1 VIEMAVLEIR
11 LYGDNVL
18 RECAPPIEKVTDAER
33 QLAQDMLETMYAYR
47 GVGLAAPQVGFSK
60 RIIVIDIEPDDDSH
74 KPTILINPIILSQDG
89 EVVLEEGCLSFPGI
103 REEVK
108 RPAEVVVEGLDE
120 TGRIVKIEEEGL
132 MARALQHEIEH
143 LDGILFIDH
152 FSRLKR
158 KLLKNQL
165 NKIKQKEGQNGK
177 GGRGDFK

>member
-1 VIEMAVLEIR
+1 MAIMEIR
-11 LYGDNVL
+11 LYGDNIL
-18 RECAPPIEKVTDAER
+18 RKPALPIEEITDAER

-47 GVGLAAPQVGFSK
+47 GVGLAAPQVGISK
-60 RIIVIDIEPDDDSH
+60 RIIVIDIEPDDGSH
-74 KPTILINPIILSQDG
+74 KPTILINPTIVSQKG
-89 EVVLEEGCLSFPGI
+89 EVVLEEGCLSFPDI

-120 TGRIVKIEEEGL
+120 TGRIVKVEGEDL
-132 MARALQHEIEH
+132 MSRALQHEIEH

-177 GGRGDFK
+177 GARGQS

>member
-1 VIEMAVLEIR
+1 MAILEMK
-11 LYGDNVL
+11 LYGDDVL
-18 RECAPPIEKVTDAER
+18 RECAVPLERITAAER

-47 GVGLAAPQVGFSK
+47 GVGLAAPQVGVSK

-74 KPTILINPIILSQDG
+74 KPTILINPQILRQEG
-89 EVVLEEGCLSFPGI
+89 EAVLLEEGCLSFPGI

-120 TGRIVKIEEEGL
+120 TGKVVKIEGADL

-165 NKIKQKEGQNGK
+165 NKIKQQEGQNGK
-177 GGRGDFK
+177 GTRG

>member
-1 VIEMAVLEIR
+1 MAILEVK
-11 LYGDNVL
+11 LYGDSVL
-18 RECAPPIEKVTDAER
+18 REHAIPIEKITAAER

-47 GVGLAAPQVGFSK
+47 GVGLAAPQVGVCK

-74 KPTILINPIILSQDG
+74 KPTILINPQILSQEG
-89 EVVLEEGCLSFPGI
+89 EAVLEEGCLSFPGI

-108 RPAEVVVEGLDE
+108 RPAEVVVEGLDAA
-120 TGRIVKIEEEGL
+120 GQIVKIEAGDV
-132 MARALQHEIEH
+132 MARALQHEIDH

-165 NKIKQKEGQNGK
+165 NKIK
-177 GGRGDFK
+177 RGE

>member
-1 VIEMAVLEIR
+1 MAILEMK

-18 RECAPPIEKVTDAER
+18 RECAVPVDRITDAER

-47 GVGLAAPQVGFSK
+47 GVGLAAPQVGVRK

-74 KPTILINPIILSQDG
+74 KPTILINPQILSQEG
-89 EVVLEEGCLSFPGI
+89 EAILEEGCLSFPSI

-120 TGRIVKIEEEGL
+120 TGRKIKIEGSDL

-165 NKIKQKEGQNGK
+165 NKIKQSN
-177 GGRGDFK
+177 